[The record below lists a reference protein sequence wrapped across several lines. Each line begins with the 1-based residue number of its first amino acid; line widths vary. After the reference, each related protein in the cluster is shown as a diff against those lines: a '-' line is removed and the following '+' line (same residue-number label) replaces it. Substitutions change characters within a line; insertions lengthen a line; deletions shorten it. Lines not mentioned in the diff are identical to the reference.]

1 MQLGVHIDRV
11 MFCDQLD
18 LIREIRNDVM
28 HFKLDIKSEDLDS
41 LRNFAGFLK
50 TLDQIFRSK

>member
-28 HFKLDIKSEDLDS
+28 HFKLDIKSEDLDI